1 MHEENFSRSWLRE
14 DTESKAEEVE
24 EINKKAK
31 AEESEIGKGE
41 LEGEKE
47 RVAVVD
53 KMLAASFFTERC
65 GALTAAAAV
74 DKTVARSA
82 GEALLPG
89 IAKYSWA
96 VSPTVAKLVGEAR
109 PPRFAEYRATTIAS
123 AVDTAFV
130 KSVGEARPPR
140 VAKVQC
146 HDSLSGCRPNSCE
159 VCW

>member
-1 MHEENFSRSWLRE
+1 M
-14 DTESKAEEVE
+14 K
-24 EINKKAK
+24 KKAK
-31 AEESEIGKGE
+31 AEESKIGKGE
-41 LEGEKE
+41 LEGERKGWLWLI
-47 RVAVVD
+47 

-65 GALTAAAAV
+65 GALTAATAV

-82 GEALLPG
+82 GEALLPW

-109 PPRFAEYRATTIAS
+109 PPRFAEYSATTIAS

-146 HDSLSGCRPNSCE
+146 HDSLAGCRPNSLE
-159 VCW
+159 VCWSC